1 MIRVLRYSSLLNYS
15 VGLLVACAALLLLWP
30 GLAANLFS
38 VGNGADTFMTHEHC
52 YLGIAPLVLMHFA
65 SDLLIGLSYVAIS
78 LTLTYLVYRARRDI
92 PFHWVFLAFG
102 LFIVA
107 CGSTHFMEV
116 WTTFNAPVYWFAGYL
131 KLITAVASVAT
142 ALVLPPLIPRTLALV
157 QAAKV
162 SEVRREEL
170 ERANGE
176 LEILYGRVKELDEQK
191 THFFANVSHELR
203 TPLTLILSPARQL
216 LNSPKF
222 DEAERRNLETIERN
236 ARALLKH
243 VNDLLDISKLE
254 AGKMNV
260 SYAETD
266 LAQLVRLA
274 AAYFE
279 SFAIE
284 RGIEFRVDAPEQ
296 LHAEADAEKMQRV
309 LVNLLSNAF
318 KFTPDGGRICCTL
331 AGAEGRARIEVRDSG
346 QGVAPELREAIFER
360 FRQAESGAT
369 RRFGGT
375 GLGLSI
381 AREFVELHGG
391 RVEVGDAPE
400 GGARFELELPL
411 NAPRDAEVRR
421 DAQEEEEA
429 QAPDN
434 LRETAALALGAIE
447 TEQAQLVEEAR
458 RRNAQGAGDTKATRG
473 VEARPHDGQ
482 QHDDGQRTND
492 DARSHDAATTGGAG
506 KGASPAPPTVAELA
520 LAPLVLVVED
530 NHEMNRFIT
539 EQLRAKY
546 RVASAWNGREG
557 IERAL
562 ALRPDLI
569 LTDVMMPEMSG
580 DQFVSELR
588 THAEMASVPVCMLTA
603 KADEDLR
610 VRLLR
615 AGVQDYLMKPFVSEE
630 LLARVANLIET
641 KRTRDALRFELDS
654 QHHDLTKLADEVSL
668 RRREMQAALAEL
680 RESNQTLEAI
690 IQASPLGIVT
700 LDPAGVVKMWNQS
713 AERIYGWSEREVLG
727 QVLPT
732 VPPDKMEEVRRNH
745 RQAVAGTAFKAYETV
760 RLRKDGAQINVSIS
774 TAPLRDSEGRTN
786 GVVAL
791 VEDITERVRAES
803 EKARLAAEV
812 EAQRHRLDAII
823 KSVPGVVWEAW
834 GEPDEATQRINFVS
848 DYVETMLGY
857 TVSDWLSTPNFW
869 LSIVHPE
876 DRDEAMRTASET
888 FGSGKVGV
896 NQFRWMRKDGRAL
909 WVESHSIAIMDASG
923 RPAGMR
929 GVTMDI
935 TERKEAGEALRR
947 SQERYRAFV
956 EQSSEP
962 IWRIEFEPPVPVH
975 LPVDEQI
982 ERCYTAGYM
991 AECNDVMARMYG
1003 YERAAEL
1010 IGKRMEDFLPR
1021 TEDNLEYL
1029 RAAVRSGYRLIDRES
1044 QELDRDGRVVYFLN
1058 NLVGIVEEGAL
1069 RRVWGT
1075 QRDITERRRAAET
1088 ERFLGDATT
1097 MLASSLDYEL
1107 TLESLARLAVPYVAD
1122 FCLVHMLEEEGAI
1135 RRMIV
1140 AHQNPEREAAWRDMQ
1155 GRFPLDLSTPHT
1167 IAKVLRTG
1175 RPEMFSAVTD
1185 ELLSVVIRDPRE
1197 IAMLKEFDIKA
1208 SMIMPLTAR
1217 GRTIGALTFISSE
1230 SARTYGADDFALAR
1244 ELARRAALAIDNAR
1258 LYRRAQEANRAKDE
1272 FLATLSH
1279 ELRTPLTP
1287 IIGWVHMM
1295 SGGQLAVEDMTHGL
1309 GVIAKNSQ
1317 SLSHLINDLL
1327 DMSAILSGKMRID
1340 TLPVALDAVLKEAI
1354 ETVRTRAA
1362 KQNIRLELSLADG
1375 AADGAT
1381 VSGDRTRL
1389 VQVFWNLLTNAVK
1402 FSPDGGRVRVACE
1415 VVDGAAARVRVED
1428 EGEGITPE
1436 FLPYVFDRFRQQDM
1450 STTKT
1455 HGGLG
1460 IGLALVRSFVEAHGG
1475 TVRAESAGAGR
1486 GSCFTVTLPLL
1497 VQPQQADAT
1506 ATAATSDGTTCEV
1519 RAECHVLIV
1528 EDAPDTL
1535 EMLRVT
1541 FEVRGFSTRACATPE
1556 AALDIAA
1563 NEHFDIIIT
1572 DIGLPN
1578 INGYELLKLLRSRT
1592 PRLREVPALALTGYA
1607 AQKDV
1612 DAALAAGFDAHL
1624 AKPFDPATLAATVDA
1639 LLKRQQ
1645 PEPPEADA

>member
-15 VGLLVACAALLLLWP
+15 VGLLIACAVLLLWP
-30 GLAANLFS
+30 GLAANLFA
-38 VGNGADTFMTHEHC
+38 VGNGADFFMTHEHC
-52 YLGIAPLVLMHFA
+52 YLGITPLVLMHFI

-78 LTLTYLVYRARRDI
+78 LMLTYLVYRARRDI

-157 QAAKV
+157 KAAKV

-170 ERANGE
+170 EQANRE
-176 LEILYGRVKELDEQK
+176 LETLYGRVKELDEQK

-216 LNSPKF
+216 LNSPTLG
-222 DEAERRNLETIERN
+222 DEERRNLETIERN
-236 ARALLKH
+236 ARSLLKH

-254 AGKMNV
+254 AGKMRV
-260 SYAETD
+260 SYTETD
-266 LAQLVRLA
+266 LAQLLRLA

-284 RGIEFRVDAPEQ
+284 RGIEFSVDAPER
-296 LHAEADAEKMQRV
+296 LPAEADAEKMQRV

-318 KFTPDGGRICCTL
+318 KFTPDGGRIRCTL
-331 AGAEGRARIEVRDSG
+331 ADKGGRARLEVSDSG
-346 QGVAPELREAIFER
+346 LGVAPELREVIFER

-381 AREFVELHGG
+381 AKEFVELHGG

-400 GGARFELELPL
+400 GGASFELELPL
-411 NAPRDAEVRR
+411 SAPRDAEVQR
-421 DAQEEEEA
+421 DAEA
-429 QAPDN
+429 QNAESL
-434 LRETAALALGAIE
+434 LRETAQLALGAIE
-447 TEQAQLVEEAR
+447 TEQAQLVGETR
-458 RRNAQGAGDTKATRG
+458 RRDDQDASGTEATRG
-473 VEARPHDGQ
+473 AEARPGGGDERRDEATTVKAAGR
-482 QHDDGQRTND
+482 DNT
-492 DARSHDAATTGGAG
+492 ARS
-506 KGASPAPPTVAELA
+506 ASPLSPPTVAELA

-588 THAEMASVPVCMLTA
+588 THTELASVPVCMLTA

-615 AGVQDYLMKPFVSEE
+615 SGVQDYLMKPFVSEE

-641 KRTRDALRFELDS
+641 KRTRDALQFELDS

-690 IQASPLGIVT
+690 IHASPLGIVT
-700 LDPAGVVKMWNQS
+700 LDPEGVVKMWNQS

-732 VPPDKMEEVRRNH
+732 VPPDRMEEVRRNH

-760 RLRKDGAQINVSIS
+760 RLRKDGTQINVSIS
-774 TAPLRDSEGRTN
+774 TAPLRDAEGRTN

-791 VEDITERVRAES
+791 VEDISERVRAES
-803 EKARLAAEV
+803 EKALLASEV

-823 KSVPGVVWEAW
+823 TSVPGVVWESW

-848 DYVETMLGY
+848 DYVKTMLGY
-857 TVSDWLSTPNFW
+857 TVEDWLSTPNFW

-876 DRDEAMRTASET
+876 DRDAAARTATET
-888 FGSGKVGV
+888 FTSGKVGI
-896 NQFRWMRKDGRAL
+896 NQFRWMRKDGRAV
-909 WVESHSIAIMDASG
+909 WVESHSVAIMDESN
-923 RPAGMR
+923 RPVGMR

-947 SQERYRAFV
+947 SEERYRAFV

-962 IWRIEFEPPVPVH
+962 IWRIEFDPPVSVH
-975 LPVDEQI
+975 LSVDEQI
-982 ERCYTAGYM
+982 ERCYAGGYM

-1003 YERAAEL
+1003 YESAAEL
-1010 IGKRMEDFLPR
+1010 IGKRLEDFLPP

-1029 RAAVRSGYRLIDRES
+1029 RAAVRSGYRLLDRES
-1044 QELDRDGRVVYFLN
+1044 QELDRDGRVKYFLN
-1058 NLVGIVEEGAL
+1058 NLVGIIEGDAL
-1069 RRVWGT
+1069 RRAWGT
-1075 QRDITERRRAAET
+1075 QRDITERRQAAET
-1088 ERFLGDATT
+1088 ERFLGDTTT

-1107 TLESLARLAVPYVAD
+1107 TLESVARLAVPYVAD
-1122 FCLVHMLEEEGAI
+1122 FCLVHMLEDDGSI

-1140 AHQNPEREAAWRDMQ
+1140 AHQNPEREAAWREMQ
-1155 GRFPLDLSTPHT
+1155 TRFPLDLNTPHT

-1175 RPEMFSAVTD
+1175 QPEMFSEVTD
-1185 ELLSVVIRDPRE
+1185 ELLTAVIRDPRE

-1230 SARTYGADDFALAR
+1230 SARHYGAHDFALAR

-1295 SGGQLAVEDMTHGL
+1295 SGGQLAAADISHGL
-1309 GVIAKNSQ
+1309 AVIAKNSQ

-1340 TLPVALDAVLKEAI
+1340 TLPVSLDTVVKEAI
-1354 ETVRTRAA
+1354 ETVRPHAS
-1362 KQNIRLELSLADG
+1362 KQNIRLELSVAPGADN
-1375 AADGAT
+1375 AT

-1402 FSPDGGRVRVACE
+1402 FSPDDSRVRVACE
-1415 VVDGAAARVRVED
+1415 VVDSSARVHIED
-1428 EGEGITPE
+1428 EGEGITAE

-1460 IGLALVRSFVEAHGG
+1460 IGLALVKSFVEAHGG

-1486 GSCFTVTLPLL
+1486 GSRFTVTLPLL
-1497 VQPQQADAT
+1497 VQPQPTGASTEAT
-1506 ATAATSDGTTCEV
+1506 ADKAACEV
-1519 RAECHVLIV
+1519 TEACHVLLV

-1541 FEVRGFSTRACATPE
+1541 FEVRGFRTRACATPE
-1556 AALDIAA
+1556 EALDIAA
-1563 NEHFDIIIT
+1563 NEHFDIIVS

-1578 INGYELLKLLRSRT
+1578 INGYELLKLLRTRT
-1592 PRLREVPALALTGYA
+1592 PHLREVPALALTGYA

-1612 DAALAAGFDAHL
+1612 DAALSAGFDAHL